1 MSDFCDPMDCSM
13 PGFPV
18 HHQLLKFAQTHVHRV
33 DDAIQ
38 PSHPLS
44 SPSPPAFN
52 FSHHQGL
59 SNESI
64 LCIKWPKYWHF
75 SFSTSPSNEYSGL
88 IFFRTDWFELLAVQ
102 ETLSK
107 ADVTW
112 PHLKRHTWLLLLLWD
127 WDEFPYFRHSD
138 YSVTSQWSKWLNT
151 KVCWHLFFVRAIL
164 AINEGKM

>member
-1 MSDFCDPMDCSM
+1 MTPWT
-13 PGFPV
+13 V
-18 HHQLLKFAQTHVHRV
+18 AHQASLSFTISQSLLKRMSIESVM
-33 DDAIQ
+33 
-38 PSHPLS
+38 PSNYL
-44 SPSPPAFN
+44 
-52 FSHHQGL
+52 
-59 SNESI
+59 I
-64 LCIKWPKYWHF
+64 LCCPLFLLPSIFPSIRVFSSESVLCIRWPNYW
-75 SFSTSPSNEYSGL
+75 SFSTSISSTSEYSGL

-127 WDEFPYFRHSD
+127 SDEFPYFRHSD

>member
-1 MSDFCDPMDCSM
+1 MTPWT
-13 PGFPV
+13 V
-18 HHQLLKFAQTHVHRV
+18 AHQASLSFTISQSLLKRMSIESVM
-33 DDAIQ
+33 
-38 PSHPLS
+38 PSNYL
-44 SPSPPAFN
+44 
-52 FSHHQGL
+52 
-59 SNESI
+59 I
-64 LCIKWPKYWHF
+64 LCCPLFLLPSIFPSIRVFSSESVLCIRWPNYW
-75 SFSTSPSNEYSGL
+75 SFSTSISSTSEYSGL

>member
-1 MSDFCDPMDCSM
+1 MDCST

-18 HHQLLKFAQTHVHRV
+18 FHYLLEFAQTHV
-33 DDAIQ
+33 IELMM
-38 PSHPLS
+38 PSNYL
-44 SPSPPAFN
+44 
-52 FSHHQGL
+52 
-59 SNESI
+59 I
-64 LCIKWPKYWHF
+64 LCCPLFLLPSIFPSIRVFSSESVLCIRWPNYW
-75 SFSTSPSNEYSGL
+75 SFSTSISSTSEYSGL